1 MSDRTPTQIKM
12 LLELITNQP
21 GVSGGARSGGPRETF
36 SFLNGP
42 MIVNHLVPSS
52 DGVRARNARGYILLN
67 IIPELILNDRDNWP
81 EFQHSCNKSIGIVHF
96 TFKRL
101 LELLNIIIQNN

>member
-1 MSDRTPTQIKM
+1 MDRNPTQIKT

-21 GVSGGARSGGPRETF
+21 GVSGGPRSGGPRETF

-52 DGVRARNARGYILLN
+52 DGIRALNARGYILLN
-67 IIPELILNDRDNWP
+67 IVPENILTSPLWP
-81 EFQHSCNKSIGIVHF
+81 EFQHRCNKSIGIVHF
-96 TFKRL
+96 TFNRL
-101 LELLNIIIQNN
+101 FVLLNIIIQNN